1 MSIELTDFEFEY
13 GIAVKI
19 AVASEKGRSFKL
31 ENKSEFIIKRWAID
45 KIVFKNSDE
54 ERCDYLIEVSN
65 NEGLIYYWI
74 ELKGKDIIKACRQIL
89 NAIRLIS
96 ISEAAIQYARI
107 VATGVNKLAIRSIDY
122 LRLDTLMR
130 QTGGNLKTYTNFGVE
145 KI

>member
-1 MSIELTDFEFEY
+1 
-13 GIAVKI
+13 
-19 AVASEKGRSFKL
+19 
-31 ENKSEFIIKRWAID
+31 
-45 KIVFKNSDE
+45 
-54 ERCDYLIEVSN
+54 
-65 NEGLIYYWI
+65 
-74 ELKGKDIIKACRQIL
+74 LKGKDIIKACRQIL